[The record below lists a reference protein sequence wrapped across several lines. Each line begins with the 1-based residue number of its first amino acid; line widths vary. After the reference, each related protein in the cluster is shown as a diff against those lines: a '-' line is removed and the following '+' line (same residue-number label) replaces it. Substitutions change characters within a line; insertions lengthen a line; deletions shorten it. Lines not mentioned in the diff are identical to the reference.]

1 VSRPRKKDRHLPRRV
16 YQSHGAFYFV
26 DANGAWH
33 KLCRIEDGEAAL
45 YDALAK
51 IKAAPSGNSMPA
63 AIATFKLSYLP
74 SLAVST
80 RVEHGRMLDMI
91 SHDFK
96 DYTVPQVE
104 APDIDRFLSN
114 HYDAD
119 PEKGTPERRSM
130 KRHAKAR
137 LSTFFRWCVRKG
149 LRKTNPCREVWID
162 KSPPHKSKWTN
173 ATFYAIRDRLSP
185 MLQCYLDMSFLIYQR
200 TTEVR
205 RLRLSQVRE
214 HECLIHFF
222 PTKTAKSSG
231 KDIDIPLTPDIAA
244 VIARA
249 RSLAKV
255 KAGPGG
261 DAFVIQTT
269 KGAPYTA
276 SGVRGAILLAAE
288 QAGLA
293 PPRKP
298 GQKKPSAG
306 GFTAKDLRAYAASTA
321 KRQGYTLEQLKAGL
335 AHTSITTTEGYV
347 QQHTTPVSEVALR
360 LPERPKRGE
369 F

>member
-1 VSRPRKKDRHLPRRV
+1 M
-16 YQSHGAFYFV
+16 GA
-26 DANGAWH
+26 
-33 KLCRIEDGEAAL
+33 
-45 YDALAK
+45 AK
-51 IKAAPSGNSMPA
+51 IRG
-63 AIATFKLSYLP
+63 
-74 SLAVST
+74 ST
-80 RVEHGRMLDMI
+80 
-91 SHDFK
+91 
-96 DYTVPQVE
+96 
-104 APDIDRFLSN
+104 SN
-114 HYDAD
+114 
-119 PEKGTPERRSM
+119 PRM

-137 LSTFFRWCVRKG
+137 LSTFFRWCIEEG
-149 LRKTNPCREVWID
+149 LRDDNPCRDVWLPEPQD
-162 KSPPHKSKWTN
+162 HKSKWTDARYHAVRDAMVPRDE
-173 ATFYAIRDRLSP
+173 ATWHRKDGDMHADVRAGL
-185 MLQCYLDMSFLIYQR
+185 MLQCYLDLSFLLYQR
-200 TTEVR
+200 TTDVR
-205 RLRLSQVRE
+205 LLRDSQVRE
-214 HECLIHFF
+214 RERLIHFF

-231 KDIDIPLTPDIAA
+231 KDIDIPLTAETAA

-255 KAGPGG
+255 KPGPGG

-293 PPRKP
+293 PPRNP
-298 GQKKPSAG
+298 GQKKPSAA

-347 QQHTTPVSEVALR
+347 QQHTTPISEVALR
-360 LPERPKRGE
+360 LLERPKRGA